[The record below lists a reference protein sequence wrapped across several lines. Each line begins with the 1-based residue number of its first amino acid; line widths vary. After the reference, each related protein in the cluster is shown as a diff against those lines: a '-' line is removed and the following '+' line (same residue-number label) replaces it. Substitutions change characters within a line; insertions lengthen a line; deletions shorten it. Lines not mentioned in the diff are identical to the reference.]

1 MIDNL
6 NQHWN
11 QSTKVSS
18 STESMEN
25 LWVLLNNYQGG
36 LPVSIM
42 EVN

>member
-1 MIDNL
+1 MSDNL

-11 QSTKVSS
+11 QSIKCQIALEAWKFMGTILS
-18 STESMEN
+18 N
-25 LWVLLNNYQGG
+25 CQGG

>member
-6 NQHWN
+6 NQHRN
-11 QSTKVSS
+11 QSINCQVALKAWKFMGTIV
-18 STESMEN
+18 
-25 LWVLLNNYQGG
+25 NNSQGG